1 MRRENEIQE
10 GIEKGIEKGLEKGI
24 QEGIK
29 KEKIEIAIKLK
40 KMGFDVE
47 DIAKST
53 ELTTEFIKKL

>member
-1 MRRENEIQE
+1 MRRENE
-10 GIEKGIEKGLEKGI
+10 I

-29 KEKIEIAIKLK
+29 KEKIEIATKLK